1 MVGDAVG
8 YRVRF
13 DHKGG
18 PSTKLWFITE
28 GIFGRR
34 LGSDPFLEKIGVL
47 VLDEF
52 HERHLQSDVALAV
65 ARELRSTVR
74 PDLKIVVMS
83 ATLDSHSLTRYLGDC
98 PVIDSP
104 GRAFPVDIQ
113 YDPEVDTRP
122 LAGRVA
128 TAVRI
133 ALRDPADRGDILVFL
148 PGAAEIRSAQSA
160 IEEVGEA
167 ASAQTV
173 VLHGDMPLAEQMKVL
188 RRTAQRKIILST
200 NIAETSL
207 TIDGVTTVIDSGLA
221 RIGEHD
227 ARLGVNRLLVLPISR
242 ASAQQR
248 AGRAGRT
255 RPGRCYRLWTRH
267 QHIARRER
275 EIPEVHRLDLSG
287 MMLELHAWG
296 QRDLTSFFGWLDAPR
311 RGALR
316 RAERLLA
323 VLGAIDADS
332 GELTALGRRIVE
344 MPAHPRVGRILIE
357 AERNDVPTAGC
368 LLAALVSEHDIWL
381 ARRVFGKSSA
391 RPSEADTSANLLDR
405 IKLFERAEQRDFEP
419 ARCRVLGI
427 DAAAARSVARARIHF
442 AQLLGVEGTGPVP
455 EADDD
460 VLARCVFA
468 GYPDRLACR
477 RSPGWPRAVMVGRTG
492 VRLADGDAVGES
504 TLFVAVDVQAS
515 ARRKNA
521 EAVVY
526 VASPVREEWLAE
538 MFPHLLS
545 VEDKIEFDEQRQ
557 RVAQVTRNLYAD
569 IVLRELRSFEVE
581 PAAAAAVLFEAAVDN
596 VEKALAGRR
605 AEIALIERLC
615 FLARHMPEL
624 GIPDDPDGILRPALE
639 AACAGRS
646 SFAELR
652 QTDLV
657 SIIRGL
663 LSREQREALHKHAPE
678 WIRLPNGQ
686 TARIAYA
693 PEQTPT
699 FAAKI
704 QDLFGVHNTPRLAA
718 GRVTL
723 VVELLAPNGRPAQR
737 TDDLKSFWRVTYPE
751 VRKQLR
757 GRYPK
762 HDWPVDPL
770 KPPAKAK
777 PRG

>member
-1 MVGDAVG
+1 
-8 YRVRF
+8 
-13 DHKGG
+13 
-18 PSTKLWFITE
+18 
-28 GIFGRR
+28 
-34 LGSDPFLEKIGVL
+34 
-47 VLDEF
+47 
-52 HERHLQSDVALAV
+52 
-65 ARELRSTVR
+65 
-74 PDLKIVVMS
+74 
-83 ATLDSHSLTRYLGDC
+83 
-98 PVIDSP
+98 
-104 GRAFPVDIQ
+104 
-113 YDPEVDTRP
+113 
-122 LAGRVA
+122 
-128 TAVRI
+128 
-133 ALRDPADRGDILVFL
+133 
-148 PGAAEIRSAQSA
+148 
-160 IEEVGEA
+160 
-167 ASAQTV
+167 
-173 VLHGDMPLAEQMKVL
+173 
-188 RRTAQRKIILST
+188 
-200 NIAETSL
+200 
-207 TIDGVTTVIDSGLA
+207 
-221 RIGEHD
+221 
-227 ARLGVNRLLVLPISR
+227 
-242 ASAQQR
+242 
-248 AGRAGRT
+248 
-255 RPGRCYRLWTRH
+255 
-267 QHIARRER
+267 
-275 EIPEVHRLDLSG
+275 
-287 MMLELHAWG
+287 
-296 QRDLTSFFGWLDAPR
+296 
-311 RGALR
+311 
-316 RAERLLA
+316 
-323 VLGAIDADS
+323 
-332 GELTALGRRIVE
+332 
-344 MPAHPRVGRILIE
+344 
-357 AERNDVPTAGC
+357 
-368 LLAALVSEHDIWL
+368 
-381 ARRVFGKSSA
+381 
-391 RPSEADTSANLLDR
+391 
-405 IKLFERAEQRDFEP
+405 
-419 ARCRVLGI
+419 
-427 DAAAARSVARARIHF
+427 
-442 AQLLGVEGTGPVP
+442 
-455 EADDD
+455 
-460 VLARCVFA
+460 
-468 GYPDRLACR
+468 
-477 RSPGWPRAVMVGRTG
+477 MVGRTG